1 MNTRSNIKDIYIV
14 LLDGEVGAYIPSKY
28 KTYSYAPRNE
38 FVDFIKY
45 IQESYP
51 NHRLRCVKNKGI
63 EDWLKKRILRDKFL
77 YQHNFNTKC
86 R

>member
-1 MNTRSNIKDIYIV
+1 MNTQSNIKDIYVV
-14 LLDGEVGAYIPSKY
+14 LLDGEVGAFIPSLY
-28 KTYSYAPRNE
+28 PSYSYAPREE
-38 FVDFIKY
+38 FTGFIKY
-45 IQESYP
+45 LKESYP

-77 YQHNFNTKC
+77 YQHNFNTKY